1 MKAAGL
7 LLIAVLM
14 ATAAAAQSPAPR
26 PEPRPEPAP
35 HAVTARFF
43 ADAGFDLLHAV
54 DSLHAIF
61 DRNSAGSFGGGLR
74 VVLPRGLFADV
85 RAGRFQMTGER
96 TFLFE
101 GRSYPLGVA
110 DTLTV
115 IPIQVSLAVRAG
127 RPGARAVPYM
137 GAGAGWYRARE
148 QSAFSD
154 ASETAERTTP
164 GIHLMGGADVRLW
177 TRFGLGGEVDWSHV
191 PDGLAGT
198 GVATSLQDTNLGGV
212 SVRMRVLVGGW

>member
-1 MKAAGL
+1 MKAARL
-7 LLIAVLM
+7 LLLAILA
-14 ATAAAAQSPAPR
+14 ATPAAAQPPAPR
-26 PEPRPEPAP
+26 PEPASPR
-35 HAVTARFF
+35 VTARFF
-43 ADAGFDLLHAV
+43 ADASVELLHAV

-137 GAGAGWYRARE
+137 GAGAGWYRASE

-154 ASETAERTTP
+154 ASETAEQTTP
-164 GIHLMGGADVRLW
+164 GLHLMGGADVRLW
-177 TRFGLGGEVDWSHV
+177 KRFGLGGEVEWSHV
-191 PDGLAGT
+191 PGGLTGT

-212 SVRMRVLVGGW
+212 SVRMRLLVGGW

>member
-1 MKAAGL
+1 MKATGA
-7 LLIAVLM
+7 LLIALLM
-14 ATAAAAQSPAPR
+14 ATVASAQSAAPRREPAPR
-26 PEPRPEPAP
+26 R
-35 HAVTARFF
+35 VTARFF
-43 ADAGFDLLHAV
+43 ADAGVEMLHAV
-54 DSLHAIF
+54 DSLHAVF

-101 GRSYPLGVA
+101 GQSYPLGVA

-115 IPIQVSLAVRAG
+115 IPIQVSVAVRAG

-137 GAGAGWYRARE
+137 GAGAGWYRASE

-177 TRFGLGGEVDWSHV
+177 KRFGLGGEVEWSHV
-191 PDGLAGT
+191 PSGLAGT